1 MTCLVSKHGIIGI
14 MFSLSLRERDC
25 LSQSAALCRAA
36 GAHLGCWQ
44 PRGRLG
50 KKKKQQVYR
59 GHWLLM
65 VTKAAIRLPGQ
76 PFCIVLI
83 ADQAFVH
90 IVQGLKCRM
99 AARPQTHCC

>member
-1 MTCLVSKHGIIGI
+1 VKECKIPVN
-14 MFSLSLRERDC
+14 
-25 LSQSAALCRAA
+25 
-36 GAHLGCWQ
+36 
-44 PRGRLG
+44 
-50 KKKKQQVYR
+50 KKKQQVYR

-76 PFCIVLI
+76 LFCIVLI

-99 AARPQTHCC
+99 AARPQLKSAVRSIVNSGT